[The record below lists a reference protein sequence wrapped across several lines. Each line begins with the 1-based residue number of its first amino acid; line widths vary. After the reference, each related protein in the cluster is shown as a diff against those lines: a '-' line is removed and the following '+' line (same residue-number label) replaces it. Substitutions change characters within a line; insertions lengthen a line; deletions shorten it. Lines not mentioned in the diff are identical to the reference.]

1 MRAARSEAV
10 HAALDHATAATAE
23 AEGHV
28 AELRAKGP
36 EKAGASAMIPSAM
49 SAGDAAMC
57 SESGSAG
64 TLSASGPH
72 QAVPPARRRRRGGGV
87 EHRHVRGS
95 HGDDAEG
102 GQGDGAVLQWQ
113 CQVTRPGRVMP
124 HPVSL
129 TLSDSGLL
137 LQVRSCSVQRAV
149 LVTTHP
155 VMRWP
160 EILCRVGLVLGLCG
174 VVFLMLSPWIG
185 WLGWLVVLTW
195 GMASR
200 TGYNLV

>member
-1 MRAARSEAV
+1 MRIRVAIRHILTLRGLRSCFPHHQKGMERRWQRLRAARSEAV

-36 EKAGASAMIPSAM
+36 EKAGAPAMIPSAM

-87 EHRHVRGS
+87 EHRPVRGS

-137 LQVRSCSVQRAV
+137 LQVRSCSKLAEYVAMAV
-149 LVTTHP
+149 DVAG
-155 VMRWP
+155 
-160 EILCRVGLVLGLCG
+160 GLWQW
-174 VVFLMLSPWIG
+174 VFPRQTVAW
-185 WLGWLVVLTW
+185 
-195 GMASR
+195 
-200 TGYNLV
+200 